1 MKFIPLLFVFVL
13 STLSVDL
20 VIAED
25 RYDFRQTDA
34 YRNLSEG
41 DREKLEQVHR
51 DLIMLWGALDRY
63 ADNHD
68 GKTPEK
74 LEKLVPHF
82 LLELPVDPFATAS
95 SAQKKD
101 TKTQVG
107 SMDGW
112 GYRYRRGAS
121 SNRAWCLSSVG
132 LEGFPY
138 LAERGNVGLYICK
151 GTWISG
157 FNPVL
162 VRD

>member
-1 MKFIPLLFVFVL
+1 MKFIPLLFVFAISALTVNHV
-13 STLSVDL
+13 T
-20 VIAED
+20 AED

-34 YRNLSEG
+34 YRELSEA

-74 LEKLVPHF
+74 LEQLVPLF

-95 SAQKKD
+95 SAEKKHAE
-101 TKTQVG
+101 TGVG
-107 SMDGW
+107 SKDGW
-112 GYRYRRGAS
+112 GYRYRRGAP

-162 VRD
+162 VKD